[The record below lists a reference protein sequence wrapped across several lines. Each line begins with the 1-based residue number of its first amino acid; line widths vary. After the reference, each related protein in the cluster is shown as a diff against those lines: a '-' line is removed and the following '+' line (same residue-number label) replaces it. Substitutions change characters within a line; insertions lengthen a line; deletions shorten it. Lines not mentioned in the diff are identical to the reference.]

1 MEAQHLF
8 GMDACTLARRI
19 ISVYVLIMASHLSAS
34 AAPVYVY
41 GGDFNLRIPEELD
54 ATRGWMTDAVIE
66 VPDHITIGD
75 LDVCITVKHA
85 RVFDLQIF
93 LESPSGT
100 TLCLNRYDPLTE
112 YFEGEDY
119 IGTIF
124 DDEAQIPIGEHSP
137 PFTGRYKPRA
147 PGSLAVFDCQDAQG
161 KWRLKI
167 YDAYYADSGYL
178 SNFELMIT
186 VPEPGTVLFLSLG
199 AGVVWLCTRWRFN

>member
-1 MEAQHLF
+1 MEAQQHHF

-19 ISVYVLIMASHLSAS
+19 VYVIIMASQLSAS

-41 GGDFNLRIPEELD
+41 SGDFNLRIPEGQD
-54 ATRGWMTDAVIE
+54 DTRGWMTDAVIE
-66 VPDHITIGD
+66 VPDHIIIGD
-75 LDVCITVKHA
+75 LDVGVTVKHTK
-85 RVFDLQIF
+85 VFDLQIF
-93 LESPSGT
+93 LESPAGT
-100 TLCLNRYDPLTE
+100 TLCLNRYDPSTE

-124 DDEAQIPIGEHSP
+124 DDEATTPIEQSSP
-137 PFTGRYKPRA
+137 PFTGRYKPRS
-147 PGSLAVFDCQDAQG
+147 PGSLTVFDCQDAQG

-186 VPEPGTVLFLSLG
+186 LPEPGTILFLSLG
-199 AGVVWLCTRWRFN
+199 VGVVSLCTRWRFN